1 MLEWHIPSL
10 DEMEFRQNLLADP
23 QTMSYNARWG
33 GTVDFPKE
41 RWQDWYRR
49 WVSDATDGR
58 FYAYLYSPQEK
69 AFVGEAACH
78 LDTDTNR
85 WIADVIV
92 HSRYR
97 GRGYG
102 RQGLQLLC
110 EHCRSTGIKT
120 LYDSIAADNPSVALF
135 LKSGFEAVEAT
146 EEVIWVKKDL

>member
-58 FYAYLYSPQEK
+58 FYAYL
-69 AFVGEAACH
+69 
-78 LDTDTNR
+78 
-85 WIADVIV
+85 
-92 HSRYR
+92 
-97 GRGYG
+97 
-102 RQGLQLLC
+102 
-110 EHCRSTGIKT
+110 
-120 LYDSIAADNPSVALF
+120 
-135 LKSGFEAVEAT
+135 
-146 EEVIWVKKDL
+146 

>member
-58 FYAYLYSPQEK
+58 FYAYLYSPREK

-110 EHCRSTGIKT
+110 ERCRSAGIKT

-146 EEVIWVKKDL
+146 EEVIGVKKDL